1 MYNDDD
7 PVTPEDQFDDAA
19 ESPSNQPNNSDMLL
33 DDTDPAD
40 WLDAG
45 FSPPDY
51 EPNNYGAKSSDDF
64 AGETISDY
72 LSAEEPEVWDQD
84 YQNIDERRAGRL
96 VDTAGGDFIDDG
108 EGVTDAFAFDVGID
122 GAGASAEEA
131 AVHITEAP

>member
-1 MYNDDD
+1 MYDDDD
-7 PVTPEDQFDDAA
+7 PVTAEDQFDDAA

-33 DDTDPAD
+33 DDDDPAD

-45 FSPPDY
+45 YSPPDY
-51 EPNNYGAKSSDDF
+51 EPNTYGKKSSDDF
-64 AGETISDY
+64 AGETIDDY
-72 LSAEEPEVWDQD
+72 LSAENPEVWDQD
-84 YQNIDERRAGRL
+84 YVVKNERRAGRL

-108 EGVTDAFAFDVGID
+108 DGVTDAFAIDVGID